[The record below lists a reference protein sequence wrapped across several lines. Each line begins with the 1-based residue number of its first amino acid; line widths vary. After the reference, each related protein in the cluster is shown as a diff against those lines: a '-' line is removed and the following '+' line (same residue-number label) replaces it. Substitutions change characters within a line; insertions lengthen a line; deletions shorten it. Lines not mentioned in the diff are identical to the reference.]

1 MARSYSLAHERV
13 ERQPAVRVRINFVAR
28 LQQQGGECFA
38 QLVIVFNNEKSHVQ
52 IVLRLRCQ

>member
-1 MARSYSLAHERV
+1 MGV
-13 ERQPAVRVRINFVAR
+13 NFVAG
-28 LQQQGGECFA
+28 LQQQGGQPFA